1 MSLISYENLPSF
13 MKNKKVKKYYDILKK
28 KKLYLSLKRIFD
40 FYAGTAL
47 AVVFAL
53 PMGVIAYKIKKS
65 SKGHILFVQ
74 DRITKYGKKFPIYK
88 FRTMTEGAHKGSAL
102 TVGQDS
108 RITEIGETLRKYRLD
123 EIPQLFNIIGGDMSF
138 VGTRPEVEKYVKH
151 YTDEM
156 KATLLM
162 PAGLTSRASIAY
174 KDEARLLDGATD
186 PDAVYINRVLPEKM
200 KYNLEGIEKAS
211 FKEDLYVLAKTIF
224 AVMK

>member
-47 AVVFAL
+47 VV
-53 PMGVIAYKIKKS
+53 
-65 SKGHILFVQ
+65 

>member
-47 AVVFAL
+47 VVVFAL

-156 KATLLM
+156 KADTFN
-162 PAGLTSRASIAY
+162 ACRS
-174 KDEARLLDGATD
+174 
-186 PDAVYINRVLPEKM
+186 YIQS
-200 KYNLEGIEKAS
+200 KYSL
-211 FKEDLYVLAKTIF
+211 
-224 AVMK
+224 